1 MAREYHSTD
10 GVKGVTDTHVKGA
23 VANEGDDGK
32 AWYVWDTKIAGFGC
46 KITPAGKKVFIFQ
59 YRSKANQ
66 PTRRITIGA
75 LGGFDIG
82 GRPWTVDRATKEAQ
96 KLRGLVSSGVD
107 PVKQARDKAADEAKL
122 EAERIRQAELASELT
137 VASRSATWLAHIQAS
152 KPKTYGFYRGIMN
165 NYVVPKIGTIAM
177 PDLTNPHIWQVIES
191 IPANQPTLRRN
202 AYATMSAFWRW
213 TSRAYKKTTGLPLAT
228 YSPFSDDDR
237 PEKPKARDRAL
248 SDDDIAI
255 VWRAAGELAAPF
267 GAFVHLLISTLQRR
281 SEVAGIDWREL
292 SRADREWMLP
302 AHRSK
307 NGEANIIHLGTLAV
321 VTLDGLA
328 GGPNWPKQGLVLTTN
343 GKKSLGGFSY
353 IKRLLE
359 DAIADAVQE
368 AELPLPKPWIIHDL
382 RRTGATKLQ
391 KLGIR
396 KEVTEAVLNHRAKS
410 KSGIE
415 GVYQLHD
422 YAPEKVI
429 ALSALNTEL
438 KRILKIKVRP
448 NVVPL
453 RRDLAQANKRAR
465 KGMHM

>member
-1 MAREYHSTD
+1 MVREYRSTD

-23 VANEGDDGK
+23 AADAK
-32 AWYVWDTKIAGFGC
+32 AWYIWDTKIAGFGC
-46 KITPAGKKVFIFQ
+46 KITPASKKVFIFQ
-59 YRSKANQ
+59 YRSKTSE

-75 LGGFDIG
+75 LGGFDDA

-96 KLRGLVSSGVD
+96 KLRGLVSSGID
-107 PVKQARDKAADEAKL
+107 PVKQARDLAIKEATQ
-122 EAERIRQAELASELT
+122 EAERIRQAQLASELT
-137 VASRSATWLAHIQAS
+137 VASRSEIWLVYVQAS
-152 KPKTYGFYRGIMN
+152 KPKTHGFYRGIMN
-165 NYVVPKIGTIAM
+165 NHVVPNIGAVAM

-191 IPANQPTLRRN
+191 IPASQPTLRRN

-213 TSRAYKKTTGLPLAT
+213 TSKAYKKKTGLPLAA

-237 PEKPKARDRAL
+237 PEKPKARDRVL
-248 SDDDIAI
+248 SDDDVAI
-255 VWRAAGELAAPF
+255 VWNAAGKLASPF
-267 GAFVHLLISTLQRR
+267 GPFVQLLILTLQRR

-292 SRADREWMLP
+292 SRDNQEWMLP
-302 AHRSK
+302 AERSK
-307 NGEANIIHLGTLAV
+307 NGEANIVPLGSLAIE
-321 VTLDGLA
+321 TLDALA
-328 GGPNWPKQGLVLTTN
+328 GGPDWPKQGLVLTTN

-359 DAIADAVQE
+359 AAIFEVVQLV
-368 AELPLPKPWIIHDL
+368 ELPMPKPWIIHDL

-415 GVYQLHD
+415 GVYQLYD
-422 YAPEKVI
+422 YAPEKVM
-429 ALSALNTEL
+429 ALSALDAEL
-438 KRILKIKVRP
+438 RRILKIEVQP

-453 RRDLAQANKRAR
+453 RRDMAS
-465 KGMHM
+465 